1 MSKLLTWFGGRRHFL
16 SFYCIAQSG
25 LLSYLKTIDSNTYG
39 FIIAT
44 VVGAYIAGNVT
55 QKIKEATN
63 EPAN

>member
-1 MSKLLTWFGGRRHFL
+1 MNLIDLMGGRRHFL

-25 LLSYLKTIDSNTYG
+25 VLSYFAKIDSNTYG

-63 EPAN
+63 EPSN